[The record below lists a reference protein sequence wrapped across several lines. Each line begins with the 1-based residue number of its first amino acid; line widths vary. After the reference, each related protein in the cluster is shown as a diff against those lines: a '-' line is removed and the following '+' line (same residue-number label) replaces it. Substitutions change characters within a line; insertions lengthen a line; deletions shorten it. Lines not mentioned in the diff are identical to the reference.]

1 MCVVWERCLDERRGA
16 QNPDLRAVL
25 HVLRSSVFSQF
36 AATSLAV
43 PIMFIT
49 RLLTLMADRQAS
61 DLFITAGAPIH
72 MKVNNET
79 LPVSTQVID
88 AETSKSI
95 VYEMLSP
102 EQIDEFERERELN
115 FSHIEPQLGS
125 FRVNVLRQRG
135 SVSSVIRY
143 VRSTIPPFQSLN
155 LPPVLLELALER
167 RGLILVVGSTG
178 SGKSTT
184 LASMIDH
191 RNTTT
196 TGHILTIEDPIEYLI
211 RHKRCVVNQREVGH
225 DTLSYENAL
234 QNALREAPDLL
245 LIGEIRSRETMQHA
259 LTHALTGNL
268 CLSTLH
274 ATNAY
279 HALSRILTMYP
290 QEARSGLLSDLAYG
304 LKAIIGQRLV
314 RTTKGTLQP
323 AVEVLVNTK
332 LISEHIASGELHK
345 IKEAMEQSLSAG
357 SSTFE
362 QALAR
367 LHLAGTVTYEDAL
380 AAADSP
386 TNLAW
391 LINQSQVNETGERER
406 RIAKADFEGFELSRS
421 SDRR

>member
-1 MCVVWERCLDERRGA
+1 
-16 QNPDLRAVL
+16 
-25 HVLRSSVFSQF
+25 
-36 AATSLAV
+36 
-43 PIMFIT
+43 MFIT
-49 RLLTLMADRQAS
+49 RLLHLMAERQAS
-61 DLFITAGAPIH
+61 DLFIAAGAPIH
-72 MKVNNET
+72 MKVNSET

-88 AETSKSI
+88 AETSKNI
-95 VYEMLSP
+95 IYEMLKP
-102 EQIDEFERERELN
+102 HEIERFERELELN
-115 FSHIEPQLGS
+115 FSHIEPQYGN

-135 SVSSVIRY
+135 SVSAVIRY
-143 VRSTIPPFQSLN
+143 VRSTVPQFESLN
-155 LPPVLLELALER
+155 LPPILLELALER

-184 LASMIDH
+184 LAAMIDH

-245 LIGEIRSRETMQHA
+245 LIGEIRNREAMQHA

-279 HALSRILTMYP
+279 HALSRILNMYP
-290 QEARSGLLSDLAYG
+290 QEVRAGLLSDLAYG
-304 LKAIIGQRLV
+304 LKAIVGQRLV
-314 RTTKGTLQP
+314 RTTKGGLQP
-323 AVEVLVNTK
+323 AVEVLINTK
-332 LISEHIASGELHK
+332 LISEHIATGELHK
-345 IKEAMEQSLSAG
+345 IKEAMEQSLSPG

-362 QALAR
+362 QALTR
-367 LHLAGTVTYEDAL
+367 MHLAGTISYEDAL
-380 AAADSP
+380 GASDSP

-391 LINQSQVNETGERER
+391 LINQSQISESPAQSKRKV
-406 RIAKADFEGFELSRS
+406 AADFEGIELNRTG
-421 SDRR
+421 DRR